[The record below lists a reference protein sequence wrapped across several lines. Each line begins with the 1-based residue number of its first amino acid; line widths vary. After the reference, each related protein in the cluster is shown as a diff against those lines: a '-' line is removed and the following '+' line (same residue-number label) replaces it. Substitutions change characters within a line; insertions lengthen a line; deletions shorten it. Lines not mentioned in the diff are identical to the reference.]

1 MLIAKY
7 FNFFYLQLE
16 KKYIDVNVGSSH
28 KSIAFYI
35 HMKFC
40 VVAQKIY
47 MDFFLIR
54 KNLLILKL

>member
-54 KNLLILKL
+54 KNLHILKL